1 VYLFYEHQEEDM
13 KELKPVK
20 LGILG
25 MGTVASGLVNIM
37 DFNKNKVDAAIK
49 RDLTV
54 TKVLV
59 KNLGKKRNVSLPQE
73 VYTQD
78 AYEVINSDT
87 DIIVELIG
95 GINPAYE
102 YIKAALNN
110 KKHVVTANKALIAKH
125 GEELELLAD
134 KNNVKLMYE
143 ASVGGGIPILNT
155 IRENLSTNEFESVF
169 GILNGTTNFIL
180 TQMTENGLD
189 YDQAVKEAQRL
200 GFAEADPSSDVGG
213 DDAAYKLSI
222 LSGLAFGQKIHVND
236 IPKEGI
242 IKISREDIVY
252 AKELGYN
259 IKLLAA
265 GIKKG
270 NEIELSVHP
279 AFIPASHPLSTV
291 KNEYNAVYLKGNAV
305 GELLFYGK
313 GIPQSLMV
321 GVLVSGAFIA
331 DKISPLSGL
340 LNLIMTT
347 VNKNYKEVFK
357 SMIIT
362 LVPTILATS
371 VIYFLM
377 GSNYIA
383 EGENLLKYK
392 EAIQQGFNISPALF
406 ILPALVL
413 FLSVFGL
420 DSLKTFSIGIL
431 AGGALSIIFQQS
443 SISSL
448 TRALIFGYRGNTPSE
463 ELNAL
468 LVSGGMVSM
477 IEATFIVSGAFILIK
492 LFERGNV
499 LVPLMDKL
507 INGINNKRA
516 LIKRTGLISILMTV
530 ATCDQTSGI
539 ILPGTILQEKYEEL
553 KLDKAVLART
563 ISDTGVIVAP
573 LMPWNINSFL
583 IKPVMGI
590 TAAQYSPF
598 AVLCYVCPLMSM
610 IVSYIQYRQRNSDNE
625 IRKKNGITL

>member
-1 VYLFYEHQEEDM
+1 MDRNLILKPSAIMIICLIFLVGSIVLSVPLYYGFLAGIILTSAVLLKSGYSL
-13 KELKPVK
+13 KELWETALSAVK
-20 LGILG
+20 DVKRLLIIILFIG
-25 MGTVASGLVNIM
+25 ATTSIWLASGVVPTIMYYGFTYMEGVN
-37 DFNKNKVDAAIK
+37 F
-49 RDLTV
+49 
-54 TKVLV
+54 
-59 KNLGKKRNVSLPQE
+59 
-73 VYTQD
+73 
-78 AYEVINSDT
+78 
-87 DIIVELIG
+87 
-95 GINPAYE
+95 
-102 YIKAALNN
+102 
-110 KKHVVTANKALIAKH
+110 
-125 GEELELLAD
+125 
-134 KNNVKLMYE
+134 
-143 ASVGGGIPILNT
+143 
-155 IRENLSTNEFESVF
+155 
-169 GILNGTTNFIL
+169 
-180 TQMTENGLD
+180 
-189 YDQAVKEAQRL
+189 
-200 GFAEADPSSDVGG
+200 
-213 DDAAYKLSI
+213 
-222 LSGLAFGQKIHVND
+222 
-236 IPKEGI
+236 
-242 IKISREDIVY
+242 
-252 AKELGYN
+252 
-259 IKLLAA
+259 LLAA
-265 GIKKG
+265 FLIMCLVSYFMGTAVG
-270 NEIELSVHP
+270 T
-279 AFIPASHPLSTV
+279 LSTV
-291 KNEYNAVYLKGNAV
+291 GISLSGI
-305 GELLFYGK
+305 GLSI

-321 GVLVSGAFIA
+321 GVLVSGGFIA

-625 IRKKNGITL
+625 IRKKTE